1 MTGQAGAHF
10 VFEINE
16 DDDRIYRKLNLK
28 DLRRYLD
35 RRILKG
41 IPVAVFVCLLAALL
55 VAFAYDFLPL
65 SALLCAEGTYA
76 VAYLAAIVAS
86 NAALSR
92 FGNTMF
98 RGMPAANRQFDCAFD
113 DDGIVVKNG
122 LREGRTPWRAIF
134 RIDDGPSM
142 VIFQYQP
149 GLGFFLPHQVFVTDA
164 ARAAFLTWAAARV
177 RAAAQ
182 PSAATNA
189 GNG

>member
-16 DDDRIYRKLNLK
+16 DDDRIYRKLTLT

-41 IPVAVFVCLLAALL
+41 IPVAVFVCLLAVLL
-55 VAFAYDFLPL
+55 VAFAYDLLPS

-76 VAYLAAIVAS
+76 VAYLAALLAGNVAQ
-86 NAALSR
+86 SR
-92 FGNTMF
+92 FGKTMF
-98 RGMPAANRQFDCAFD
+98 RNMPAANRHFDCTFD
-113 DDGIVVKNG
+113 DDAIVVKNG
-122 LREGRTPWRAIF
+122 LREGRTPWRAIL
-134 RIDDGPSM
+134 RIDDAPSM

-149 GLGFFLPHQVFVTDA
+149 GLGFFVPHRVFDTDA
-164 ARAAFLTWAAARV
+164 ARAAFVTWATARM

-182 PSAATNA
+182 PA
-189 GNG
+189 

>member
-16 DDDRIYRKLNLK
+16 DDDRIYRKLSLK

-41 IPVAVFVCLLAALL
+41 IPLAVFVCLLAALL
-55 VAFAYDFLPL
+55 VAFAYDLLPS
-65 SALLCAEGTYA
+65 SAVLCAEGTFA
-76 VAYLAAIVAS
+76 VAYLAALVAG
-86 NAALSR
+86 NIAQSR
-92 FGNTMF
+92 FGQTMF
-98 RGMPAANRQFDCAFD
+98 RDMPATNRHFDCTFD
-113 DDGIVVKNG
+113 DNGIVVKNG

-134 RIDDGPSM
+134 RIDDAPSM

-149 GLGFFLPHQVFVTDA
+149 GLGFFLPHRVFVTHS
-164 ARAAFLTWAAARV
+164 ARADFLTWAAARV

-182 PSAATNA
+182 PTTA
-189 GNG
+189 GSGA